1 MAKAPVRSEQKPND
15 RTLVNN
21 RQALHEYHIVES
33 LEAGLALVGTEVKS
47 IRAGNANLRD
57 AYARVQD
64 GEIWLWNA
72 HIAPFDQ
79 GNRWNHEPRR
89 PRKLLVHKRE
99 LSRLIGAVSREGM
112 TIVPLAIY
120 FNPRGMA
127 KVELGLAKG
136 KKKWDKRETEKS
148 RDRQRE
154 KGRLMRAKG

>member
-1 MAKAPVRSEQKPND
+1 MAKAPSASKTVA
-15 RTLVNN
+15 LN
-21 RQALHEYHIVES
+21 RKARHNYSIEDT
-33 LEAGLALVGTEVKS
+33 LEAGIQLAGTEVKS
-47 IRAGNANLRD
+47 LREGGVQITDSHAGEMR
-57 AYARVQD
+57 
-64 GEIWLWNA
+64 GELWLFNA
-72 HIAPFDQ
+72 HIPEYHG
-79 GNRWNHEPRR
+79 GNQFNHEPRR

-148 RDRQRE
+148 RDWQRE
-154 KGRLMRAKG
+154 KGRLMRSKG